1 MVLTTF
7 LKSKF
12 PRLLHNCVILYQ
24 IHSNNIIE
32 WNTIL
37 ISYLYS
43 NSHKSNTQ
51 KMFDALTWVH
61 IYMMITVSDRK
72 VFTTFLCIH
81 SFLQSFSHVCI
92 HQKRSFLALPLSL
105 SCTCIMHP
113 VMDLQRTW
121 SCNGHINPSWANFAL
136 FSKPHE
142 YIQHTTF
149 HIWNGPWNILMLLY
163 EFWCF
168 RFESHVHTLN

>member
-1 MVLTTF
+1 
-7 LKSKF
+7 
-12 PRLLHNCVILYQ
+12 
-24 IHSNNIIE
+24 
-32 WNTIL
+32 
-37 ISYLYS
+37 
-43 NSHKSNTQ
+43 
-51 KMFDALTWVH
+51 MFDALTWVH

-121 SCNGHINPSWANFAL
+121 SCNGHINPSWAKFAL

-142 YIQHTTF
+142 YIQNKAF
-149 HIWNGPWNILMLLY
+149 HIWYGPWNIFNATLWVLMLFY
-163 EFWCF
+163 
-168 RFESHVHTLN
+168 TLNQNFNSCQE